1 MKPLV
6 KSICLV
12 ALWGVAV
19 MPSRAYVVNGR
30 WIPPSATM
38 RLADMSFPDASQELR
53 AVVAAKEAWD
63 LNPSLFRFDLLFHDT
78 VVSRGN
84 GQNEIWIAPELGFP
98 GATYPIYDPAG
109 FLIEADII
117 LNDNKRWAFNPTS
130 YTTLEGYGTAS
141 RLMAATMVH
150 ELGHAMGLAH
160 EADVYN
166 VMGTAYTH
174 VHVNQSTADAYVGED
189 ASTGAV
195 ALYGLSSL
203 AGEDVSVS
211 HWMFDEDGTAP
222 DAEYSEHMRVQL
234 YDTSDRPLTGASI
247 EGGAAR
253 FNVSS
258 GQTLKVEFTYENN
271 GATSQQPQVDIVVSD
286 NNWITIADT
295 VIATFNPTL
304 HRNTN
309 VYTVKYTVTLP
320 SLTAGNKFIGAIVD
334 PRNVIA
340 EVDETNNATWIPI
353 NVR

>member
-19 MPSRAYVVNGR
+19 MPSRAYVVNSR
-30 WIPPSATM
+30 WIPTAATM
-38 RLADMSFPDASQELR
+38 RLADMSFPDASQELG

-63 LNPSLFRFDLLFHDT
+63 LNPSLFRFNLLFHDMI
-78 VVSRGN
+78 VSRGN
-84 GQNEIWIAPELGFP
+84 GQSEIWIAPELGFP
-98 GATYPIYDPAG
+98 GATYPIYDVAG

-130 YTTLEGYGTAS
+130 YTTLEGYGTRS

-166 VMGTAYTH
+166 VMGTGYTH
-174 VHVNQSTADAYVGED
+174 VHVNLSRADAYVGED
-189 ASTGAV
+189 ASNGAV
-195 ALYGLSSL
+195 ALYGLSGL

-211 HWMFDEDGTAP
+211 HWTYDEEGTA
-222 DAEYSEHMRVQL
+222 DTDEYSQHMRVL
-234 YDTSDRPLTGASI
+234 VSDINGKPLDGAKI
-247 EGGAAR
+247 EDGATR
-253 FNVSS
+253 FDVDS
-258 GQTLKVEFTYENN
+258 GQTLKVKFTYENN
-271 GATSQQPQVDIVVSD
+271 GATTQAPEIDLVVSN
-286 NNWITIADT
+286 NNWISIADT
-295 VIATFNPTL
+295 VIATFSRTL
-304 HRNTN
+304 NRNN
-309 VYTVKYTVTLP
+309 VDTYERTVTLP
-320 SLTAGNKFIGAIVD
+320 SLAPGNWFIGAILD
-334 PRNVIA
+334 PHNVIT